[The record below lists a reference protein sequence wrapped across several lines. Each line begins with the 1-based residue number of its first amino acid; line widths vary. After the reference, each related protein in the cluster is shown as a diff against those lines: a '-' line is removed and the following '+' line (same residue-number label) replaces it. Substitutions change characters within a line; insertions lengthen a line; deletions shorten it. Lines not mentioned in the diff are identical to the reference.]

1 MKKIYV
7 IEKDG
12 ETVAVSE
19 TVCGGLDYLRTL
31 DMIDYDAE
39 ASEFVNRSNDT
50 DSAIKKMQSYNWEDN
65 IYNLIEDKIYEE
77 LDECEIGTSYT
88 KSIIIKETIVIE

>member
-12 ETVAVSE
+12 ETIAVSN

-31 DMIDYDAE
+31 GMIDYDTE
-39 ASEFVNRSNDT
+39 ASEFVNCSNDT
-50 DSAIKKMQSYNWEDN
+50 DFAIKKMQSYNWEDN

-77 LDECEIGTSYT
+77 LNECEIGTSYT
-88 KSIIIKETIVIE
+88 KSIVIKETNSID